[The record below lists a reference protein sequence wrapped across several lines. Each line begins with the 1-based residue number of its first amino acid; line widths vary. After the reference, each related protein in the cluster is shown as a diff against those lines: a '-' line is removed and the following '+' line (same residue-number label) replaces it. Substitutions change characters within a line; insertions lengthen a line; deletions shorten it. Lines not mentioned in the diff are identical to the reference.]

1 MSEKSD
7 GVRKVSRVM
16 NWQAEIT
23 AIAGPMSPSDT
34 RESWLARAAR
44 KAGISY
50 RQCKAMFYG
59 ETTDP
64 KWTIALEV
72 ARAAAQARKEAQELA
87 AKFESIAGSL
97 NAKDQDFHCDDV
109 LALIDAARAL
119 RGLGRTGDHG
129 GVVGPSV
136 GKDP

>member
-23 AIAGPMSPSDT
+23 AIAGPMYPGDT

-44 KAGISY
+44 KAGITF
-50 RQCKAMFYG
+50 RQCKAMYYG

-64 KWTIALEV
+64 KWTV
-72 ARAAAQARKEAQELA
+72 ASEIVNAAERARQEAQQLAAQ
-87 AKFESIAGSL
+87 FESIAGSL
-97 NAKDQDFHCDDV
+97 NAKDSDFHCDDITS
-109 LALIDAARAL
+109 LIDAARAL
-119 RGLGRTGDHG
+119 RGLDR
-129 GVVGPSV
+129 S
-136 GKDP
+136 